1 MLNKQNRS
9 CQQRSERGQSTITI
23 AISLSVLLLLIIGMV
38 VLCMALFTASTLE
51 DYDEG
56 DGLFEDYETQSN
68 HDISPDTFALNA
80 YGLQFLPA
88 YSDIPSA
95 ISSIDAP
102 CI

>member
-56 DGLFEDYETQSN
+56 DGIFSSFETQS
-68 HDISPDTFALNA
+68 IEAFALNEPV
-80 YGLQFLPA
+80 YNEKVLITEHLFV
-88 YSDIPSA
+88 
-95 ISSIDAP
+95 
-102 CI
+102 